1 MIRRSGKLLL
11 PAHHLKRV
19 FLVLSNNA
27 LMTVL
32 RFVTVAMISHY
43 LAGVPAINTFF
54 YFYSVAIFFN
64 SVSDFGLHTT
74 LTIHASDDEY
84 FTNRK
89 KVATVLG
96 YRVIFGITC
105 FISFILFTH
114 IAGNLS
120 PELFGFGLA
129 LALFAS
135 NPSLAD
141 PFMHMLRGRQY
152 ELVETSLRVAEAFIT
167 MLSVL
172 LVMTIYEVKTLNH
185 IALAM
190 SAPTLIRL
198 AISAY
203 IFHRIKPIEFN
214 FNMRDLYEQFRSVF
228 FAGLSF
234 LLSSFL
240 MRAPILM
247 APILMPGTAI
257 AKLTISMMLVQAS
270 QMMSTP
276 VSQYVLTR
284 VKRKNPKKPKDF
296 DMRIMAVPPLFYA
309 LGLVAAVFVIGVAQF
324 DMQLFGIEL
333 RDTNFY
339 ILCATLP
346 IFLVGDFLRFFYI
359 YIGRTQLF
367 FVLQC
372 LIVLFYFAAF
382 FALKPYYPDVA
393 LVAGFAVAHLC
404 FMLVAIAIP
413 LKSKYRIV
421 KKS

>member
-1 MIRRSGKLLL
+1 MMNL
-11 PAHHLKRV
+11 PVKHLKRV

-27 LMTVL
+27 LMTIL
-32 RFVTVAMISHY
+32 RFATIAMISHY

-74 LTIHASDDEY
+74 LTIHASDDKY
-84 FTNRK
+84 FK
-89 KVATVLG
+89 KDRNIATVLG

-120 PELFGFGLA
+120 PELFGFGMA
-129 LALFAS
+129 LALFAA

-141 PFMHMLRGRQY
+141 PFMHMLRGRKH
-152 ELVETSLRVAEAFIT
+152 ELLETSLRVAEAFIT

-172 LVMTIYEVKTLNH
+172 LVMIIYDVKTLNH

-203 IFHRIKPIEFN
+203 IFHRLKPIQFN
-214 FNMRDLYEQFRSVF
+214 FNLGDLYKQFQSVF

-247 APILMPGTAI
+247 APILAPGTAI
-257 AKLTISMMLVQAS
+257 AKLTISMMLVQAC
-270 QMMSTP
+270 QMISTP

-284 VKRKNPKKPKDF
+284 IKHRNPKKLKDF

-309 LGLVAAVFVIGVAQF
+309 IGLVAAVFVIGVAQF
-324 DMQLFGIEL
+324 DLLLFGIEL
-333 RDTNFY
+333 RDINFY

-359 YIGRTQLF
+359 YIGRTQMF
-367 FVLQC
+367 FILQC

-382 FALKPYYPDVA
+382 YALKPFYPDLA

-404 FMLVAIAIP
+404 YMLVGIAIP
-413 LKSKYRIV
+413 LKSKYRLTR
-421 KKS
+421 KS